1 MRLVIAMRRHE
12 TNTFS
17 PVPTPFKS
25 FAHASGMDAPVSG
38 FISARMAT
46 YALRLDQLFAVRPK
60 TAEKGVVY
68 RRV

>member
-1 MRLVIAMRRHE
+1 MRLVIAMMRHE

-46 YALRLDQLFAVRPK
+46 YALRLD
-60 TAEKGVVY
+60 
-68 RRV
+68 